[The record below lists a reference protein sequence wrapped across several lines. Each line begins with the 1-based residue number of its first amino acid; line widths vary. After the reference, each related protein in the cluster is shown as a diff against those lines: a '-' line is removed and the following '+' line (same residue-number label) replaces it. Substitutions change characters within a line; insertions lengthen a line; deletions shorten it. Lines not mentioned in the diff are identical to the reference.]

1 MIFEKERAL
10 TATKKSRFIGDLLVA
25 VLSVVP
31 AFLLGKLV
39 VHLNHGPMPLPYAI
53 IAAAIGIA
61 VFCFVWGRQPIWLPR
76 RPLVVLAGSLVTFGG
91 MLLLTR

>member
-1 MIFEKERAL
+1 MAAAR
-10 TATKKSRFIGDLLVA
+10 KSRFIGDLLVA

-39 VHLNHGPMPLPYAI
+39 VHLNHGPVLLPYAI
-53 IAAAIGIA
+53 IAAVVGIA
-61 VFCFVWGRQPIWLPR
+61 VFCFVWGRQPIWIPR